1 MVEIRMDRRAFYAFL
16 IGVVGVLVLVA
27 GFLLGRSAG
36 SSPASVAQNPQI
48 QVNPVAP
55 ANPSVA
61 AQIPPQPLQVQPQPP
76 APTDNVP
83 RISLADAVKK
93 LGQPTVLFVDARTA
107 QEFQKGH
114 IRGAV
119 SIPAGETQNRLNEFP
134 RDKDL
139 IIYCA

>member
-1 MVEIRMDRRAFYAFL
+1 MVVIWMDRRAFYAFL
-16 IGVVGVLVLVA
+16 IGVVVVLVLVA

-36 SSPASVAQNPQI
+36 SSPASIAQNPQI

-55 ANPSVA
+55 VNPSVA
-61 AQIPPQPLQVQPQPP
+61 NQAPQQPLQVQPQP

-93 LGQPTVLFVDARTA
+93 LGQPSVLFVDARTA

-114 IRGAV
+114 IKGAV
-119 SIPAGETQNRLNEFP
+119 SIPAGETQNRLNKFP